1 MSSQVVDKLVM
12 ELELEL
18 KKFRTQAQEAER
30 LQSRLRKSLKD
41 TEDAGEAA
49 NESNKR
55 LGDST
60 EDVGKKAGEA
70 SVSLLAM
77 AGRLKGLF
85 ATVTS
90 SFALERLATGIAK
103 VNDNLYFMQQR
114 LGMGAEGITKLS
126 NAAAMLGGDA
136 QGMSNT
142 IRGLNQSI
150 QQLVMMGDASALPFF
165 NALGVG
171 VTDAQGKVRD
181 MDAILLDM
189 ADSFSSMDPRQAY
202 ALASAM
208 GLDDGV
214 ANALIQG
221 RDAMQEMLD
230 LQKDLY
236 VSTQQ
241 ELAASRELRKNQALL
256 GAQWTSIKTML
267 GNALIPLFTRLTKG
281 AQEFTEYLMR
291 NERTVKNVF
300 EGLTYVVGALTV
312 AAFGK
317 AIIAA
322 AAFLSP
328 LKLVA
333 AGVLAVSG
341 AFIALYDDYKTWAAG
356 GKSLFD
362 WTAFDKYI
370 KEANFSVENLSSAF
384 VRLFTG
390 YNTLGE
396 AVGAFTNWAK
406 LKGFLDES
414 GLSVNSL
421 ATGFKNLA
429 VDIFNSI
436 PLLRHFASMV
446 EKIMKGDFAG
456 ALSDAGDMAASLGR
470 SAYGETVA
478 VSEHI
483 AGAVDTAA
491 GIDPSQSGS
500 AAGLVRSIGAWG
512 MRLLGGGD
520 DPEAIMRQ
528 EEARVGL
535 PPGTLSSIRT
545 QETGDNPEYMN
556 DPAKYHY
563 GLNADGKRIAGHTGK
578 VSTAF
583 GPFGILESTGANP
596 GYGVSPLANKSFA
609 EQARFAADYLAA
621 RSARAGGLEAGLA
634 GYGEG
639 AGYARQVMSRIPAQT
654 ADSSF
659 NPVEWV
665 RRLTP
670 NTTAAIAAQGGSQQT
685 DINVNVGGVTVHTSA
700 STLPEITSDALG
712 AAVAKSENTLNQL
725 ASGL

>member
-18 KKFRTQAQEAER
+18 KKFRSQSQEAER
-30 LQSRLRKSLKD
+30 LQSRLRKSLKE
-41 TEDAGEAA
+41 TEGAGESV

-114 LGMGAEGITKLS
+114 LGMSAEGITKLS
-126 NAAAMLGGDA
+126 NAAAMLGGDVQA
-136 QGMSNT
+136 MNNT

-150 QQLVMMGDASALPFF
+150 QQLVIMGDTSALPFF

-189 ADSFSSMDPRQAY
+189 ADSFSAMDPRQAY

-230 LQKDLY
+230 LQKNLY
-236 VSTQQ
+236 ASTQQ

-291 NERTVKNVF
+291 NERTVRNVF
-300 EGLTYVVGALTV
+300 EGLSYVVGALTV

-317 AIIAA
+317 ALIAA

-333 AGVLAVSG
+333 AGVLAVSA

-370 KEANFSVENLSSAF
+370 KEANFSVDNLSSAF

-396 AVGAFTNWAK
+396 AVSAFTNWAK

-470 SAYGETVA
+470 SAYGVTVA
-478 VSEHI
+478 ASEHL
-483 AGAVDTAA
+483 AGVVDTAA

-520 DPEAIMRQ
+520 DPDAIMRR
-528 EEARVGL
+528 EEARTGL

-545 QETGDNPEYMN
+545 QETGDNPDYMN

-563 GLNADGKRIAGHTGK
+563 GLNADGKRIAGHTGR

-621 RSARAGGLEAGLA
+621 RASRAGGLEAGLA

-639 AGYARQVMSRIPAQT
+639 AGYARQVMSRIPDQ
-654 ADSSF
+654 SGGGM
-659 NPVEWV
+659 NPVEWI
-665 RRLTP
+665 RSLTP
-670 NTTAAIAAQGGSQQT
+670 NTTAAIAAQGGNSSQT
-685 DINVNVGGVTVHTSA
+685 DINVNVGGVTVNTSA

-712 AAVAKSENTLNQL
+712 AAVAKSRSTLDQL
-725 ASGL
+725 GSGQ